1 MDSPLGQDRLA
12 LLDSAPL
19 CAAVLD
25 ADGKPIGVN
34 RVFTELM
41 GPLFK
46 FSGYPFSEAA
56 SQEEGKEQLR
66 QAFSAVRSGTDRL
79 RLRNVE
85 MLTLGGESGLPV
97 KTHFDWFIGPGGGAG
112 EVTIY
117 GDPCTAELLEQRE
130 KDAELIDFFQ
140 NAPIALHWLS
150 GTGHVMWANQTEL
163 DVLGYTAEEYIGQ
176 PIMKFCPDE
185 EELVLEIFKTLGS
198 GNIIKDVPVR
208 FRTKAGKI
216 VPLLIDSNVAYTVD
230 EHGEKAFNHT
240 RCFIRDDTGRRVREA
255 RTEALLKEA
264 ERSLKMLDAFVS
276 RTLHLIKTPCH
287 IVQQSLGLLDVRLR
301 GLQARLPA
309 SELKWFDDTKNLV
322 EGAATQLMEVTEMIT
337 DASDVMRFEQGAV
350 MQLVESAV
358 PLAAVGQAVCDH
370 AKTLLGSQ
378 GKPRTVVRFEC
389 GEGPQRLNLDSRV
402 LHRALNHLLANAVE
416 ATPDGGTITL
426 RVAHTAAQPASGEQG
441 DDAARRAGVRF
452 EVHDTGRGLPDATDV
467 FQRYSPGVS
476 PVASPLTS
484 PQLGGGGGGG
494 NAEAAAAERALRA
507 VEKTRA
513 GIESQLTF
521 TNAKKGLGF
530 GLNLTYGL
538 VRSLGGE
545 LRFRSAEGGGNTAFS
560 FEVPAAAAGE
570 AVAAAKAYVAQGAA
584 PAPSA
589 AKKPSASGWGNSMR
603 LNNWDSTPSAAD
615 LVQKDEVARPDGK
628 VATPP
633 QSTGAT
639 EQVTTPPPEI
649 TRDFVE
655 EKPWTKVVEASC
667 VANTGLRA
675 MEMPHVLVVDD
686 TAVCADVIRMLLKQ
700 LGCSSDHASDG
711 VEALE
716 KLMFV
721 EPGLYSLVLMDLRMP
736 KKDGFDATRAIKQMG
751 MDVPVVALTADDSTG
766 TRAQC
771 KEIGFDGFATKPL
784 LADDLAALLEKHV
797 GHKMEHVIDAQPDA

>member
-1 MDSPLGQDRLA
+1 MATPGEPAAAAAKAA

-25 ADGKPIGVN
+25 ADGKATVVN
-34 RVFTELM
+34 KVFVELM
-41 GPLFK
+41 GPLWK
-46 FSGYPFSEAA
+46 FNQYTFSEAA
-56 SQEEGKEQLR
+56 AKDEGKAKLR
-66 QAFSAVRSGTDRL
+66 EAFSAVRSGTDRM
-79 RLRNVE
+79 RLRNIE
-85 MLTLGGESGLPV
+85 MLTLGGDSGLPV
-97 KTHFDWFIGPGGGAG
+97 KTHFDWFIGPGESTG
-112 EVTIY
+112 EVIIY
-117 GDPCTAELLEQRE
+117 GDPCTAEVLEQRE

-216 VPLLIDSNVAYTVD
+216 VPLLIDSNVAYKVD
-230 EHGEKAFNHT
+230 EQGEKAFNHT

-301 GLQARLPA
+301 GLQARLPGT
-309 SELKWFDDTKNLV
+309 ELKWFDDTDKLV
-322 EGAATQLMEVTEMIT
+322 AGARAQLTEVTEMIT
-337 DASDVMRFEQGAV
+337 DASDVMRFEQGAM

-358 PLAAVGQAVCDH
+358 PLAAVGRAVCDH
-370 AKTLLGSQ
+370 AKTLLDAQS
-378 GKPRTVVRFEC
+378 KPRVAVHFEC
-389 GEGPQRLNLDSRV
+389 GAGPQAVTLDSRV

-416 ATPDGGTITL
+416 ATPNGGAITL
-426 RVAHTAAQPASGEQG
+426 RVTHTPAQPAAGEG
-441 DDAARRAGVRF
+441 EEGRGARVRF
-452 EVHDTGRGLPDATDV
+452 EVHDTGRGLANSSDV
-467 FQRYSPGVS
+467 FQLYSPV
-476 PVASPLTS
+476 TS
-484 PQLGGGGGGG
+484 PEMGGSAE
-494 NAEAAAAERALRA
+494 AEAAEKALK
-507 VEKTRA
+507 VMEKTRV

-538 VRSLGGE
+538 ARSLGGE
-545 LRFRSAEGGGNTAFS
+545 LRFRSAEGGGDTAFS
-560 FEVPAAAAGE
+560 FEIPAAAAGE
-570 AVAAAKAYVAQGAA
+570 VVAATAYVAQ
-584 PAPSA
+584 SA
-589 AKKPSASGWGNSMR
+589 AQVLAAKESASMWAISKR
-603 LNNWDSTPSAAD
+603 CNWDSTPSEADRQRNTAACAD
-615 LVQKDEVARPDGK
+615 SPESFK
-628 VATPP
+628 
-633 QSTGAT
+633 STGST
-639 EQVTTPPPEI
+639 ELLQSPIPEAA
-649 TRDFVE
+649 RDFVQDQV
-655 EKPWTKVVEASC
+655 WTKVVEASC

-675 MEMPHVLVVDD
+675 MDKPHVLVVED
-686 TAVCADVIRMLLKQ
+686 TKVCADITMMLLKQ
-700 LGCSSDHASDG
+700 LGCSSDHAADG

-716 KLMFV
+716 RLVFV

-736 KKDGFDATRAIKQMG
+736 NKDGFDATRAIKKMG
-751 MDVPVVALTADDSTG
+751 IDVPVVALTAEDTID

-771 KEIGFDGFATKPL
+771 KEIGFDGFANKPL
-784 LADDLAALLEKHV
+784 LVDDLAALLEKHT
-797 GHKMEHVIDAQPDA
+797 GHKMQHAQPST